1 MSNEPR
7 LRRAALRGGV
17 YLAARQIVSIVL
29 KFLGVILI
37 TRVLGPAS
45 YGAYVSGIN
54 IYQYGIAIGSAGVS
68 VYLLRHDGEVPEL
81 SYGTA
86 YSILLTMGLIILAFI
101 EVGASTLAGWTGVAG
116 FEPVM
121 KVIIVGLPV
130 QLLSLPAS
138 ARLERRLDYR
148 SVAMVEIVGQVAF
161 YLLAAPLVLLKFGP
175 VSLAA
180 AWVLQQIITCLA
192 AHVAAR
198 VCPRFSFDQ
207 ATANDIVRYVADFSV
222 ANWIW
227 QARMLVNPLIVGPAL
242 GAQTVGIVGMT
253 IGLLEMLSIIKTI
266 AWRLSVAILTKFRS
280 NIEKLRMAVTEGM
293 ELQVLAVGTILLAFG
308 WTGHF
313 IVPRLFG
320 SRWIGVMDIYPY
332 IALSYLTN
340 ATFAIHSAALSVI
353 NRNQNLALHN
363 IISVATFGI
372 VAFFSVSR
380 FGIIGYGYAE
390 LATIPIYFVMHRVL
404 ASAIGSPDY
413 RLAVLWWLGAS
424 IGLFWKFSS
433 WAVVVPFVMFAM
445 PISVRKLHKYY
456 RDGVKR
462 G

>member
-148 SVAMVEIVGQVAF
+148 SVDGGNRRSSG
-161 YLLAAPLVLLKFGP
+161 VLPACRPFG
-175 VSLAA
+175 
-180 AWVLQQIITCLA
+180 
-192 AHVAAR
+192 
-198 VCPRFSFDQ
+198 
-207 ATANDIVRYVADFSV
+207 
-222 ANWIW
+222 
-227 QARMLVNPLIVGPAL
+227 
-242 GAQTVGIVGMT
+242 
-253 IGLLEMLSIIKTI
+253 
-266 AWRLSVAILTKFRS
+266 LT
-280 NIEKLRMAVTEGM
+280 
-293 ELQVLAVGTILLAFG
+293 
-308 WTGHF
+308 
-313 IVPRLFG
+313 
-320 SRWIGVMDIYPY
+320 
-332 IALSYLTN
+332 
-340 ATFAIHSAALSVI
+340 
-353 NRNQNLALHN
+353 
-363 IISVATFGI
+363 
-372 VAFFSVSR
+372 
-380 FGIIGYGYAE
+380 
-390 LATIPIYFVMHRVL
+390 
-404 ASAIGSPDY
+404 
-413 RLAVLWWLGAS
+413 
-424 IGLFWKFSS
+424 
-433 WAVVVPFVMFAM
+433 
-445 PISVRKLHKYY
+445 
-456 RDGVKR
+456 
-462 G
+462 